1 MYDQFFAE
9 QFSAFSTRAASSLLT
24 SSTQCPCF
32 PSAAQ
37 RVKDIPAGA
46 IPYVSLEDIIVFKV
60 WLCHHL
66 GTESEARGAA
76 DAAFKLLGTV
86 PQPLALTQEQQDV
99 VAGGFSRAINFA
111 PRHRRDWFRKR
122 LGLKPLKPTNHG
134 NGQED
139 GREDGQESSPEG
151 IEEGSQGG
159 GQVDAQEDGR
169 EDGREDGQEDGQ
181 DAIREAGETN
191 NEDEAEGGDGD
202 GDGTGLINSYFFFC
216 LFLFGYALLRVEI
229 GRGSMTGA
237 GR

>member
-1 MYDQFFAE
+1 MYAQFFAE
-9 QFSAFSTRAASSLLT
+9 QFSAFSTRAASSLLI

-46 IPYVSLEDIIVFKV
+46 IPYLSLEDIIVFKV

-66 GTESEARGAA
+66 GTESEARDAA
-76 DAAFKLLGTV
+76 DAAFKMLGTV

-99 VAGGFSRAINFA
+99 VAGGISRAINFA

-139 GREDGQESSPEG
+139 GREDGQE
-151 IEEGSQGG
+151 
-159 GQVDAQEDGR
+159 
-169 EDGREDGQEDGQ
+169 DGQ
-181 DAIREAGETN
+181 DAIREAGEIN